1 MHSLAASRPGMDV
14 VITETPSLHRL
25 FSTAP
30 LPGFAW
36 GLILLAPPTIVAIEE
51 TRKLLLRQSVSWL
64 SG

>member
-1 MHSLAASRPGMDV
+1 MDV